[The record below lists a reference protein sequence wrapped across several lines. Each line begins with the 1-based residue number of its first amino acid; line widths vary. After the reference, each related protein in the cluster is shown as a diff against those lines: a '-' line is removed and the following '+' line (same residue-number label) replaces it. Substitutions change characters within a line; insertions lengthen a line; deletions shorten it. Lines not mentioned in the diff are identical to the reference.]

1 MGTFNLELSGTK
13 LEMEIKDYEKHDW
26 CSCTF
31 HVHSDFISYDLVDDE
46 TLEAS
51 DIDYL
56 VKQLK
61 KLLAGELTEQ
71 EEISFTEP
79 FLEFTLWP
87 ATKDYEASVDW
98 KFILWENPHQV
109 FTGNYFSLQLDE
121 DDIRKLVGYLEEVM
135 KGV

>member
-1 MGTFNLELSGTK
+1 MGTLNLELSGTK

-26 CSCTF
+26 VSCTF

-46 TLEAS
+46 TLEAA

-61 KLLAGELTEQ
+61 KLLAGELRER

-87 ATKDYEASVDW
+87 GTKDYEPSVDW
-98 KFILWENPHQV
+98 KFILWEDPNQV
-109 FTGNYFSLQLDE
+109 FTGNYFSLQLGD

-135 KGV
+135 KSV